1 MTKYIFDGE
10 RIDIEHYMKTGR
22 KERLSKTEVFWS
34 VTLYAIF
41 LIVLFL
47 SYWIPLRVLNPMVP

>member
-1 MTKYIFDGE
+1 MTKYIQTGE

-34 VTLYAIF
+34 VTLYVIF

>member
-22 KERLSKTEVFWS
+22 KYEMSKKEVFCW
-34 VTLYAIF
+34 VIFHLTLCI
-41 LIVLFL
+41 IWFL
-47 SYWIPLRVLNPMVP
+47 SYWLPLRVFN